1 MAGGWVYHHWDY
13 CAGRESVKGAFWAL
27 CSVLLVSAAQLLL
40 RSAMQALPSVNDIP
54 VFISALWH
62 FSSGTGALLLGLI
75 GYVASMGCWY
85 LALHRMALSKAYALL
100 SLSYILVW
108 GAAILLPGWGERFS
122 WHGLVGVGFII
133 LGVLVIFLP
142 RTSQSE

>member
-1 MAGGWVYHHWDY
+1 M
-13 CAGRESVKGAFWAL
+13 KGAFWAL

-40 RSAMQALPSVNDIP
+40 RSAMQALPPVNDIP

-62 FSSGTGALLLGLI
+62 FSSGTDALLLGLI

>member
-1 MAGGWVYHHWDY
+1 M
-13 CAGRESVKGAFWAL
+13 
-27 CSVLLVSAAQLLL
+27 LVSAAQLLL
-40 RSAMQALPSVNDIP
+40 RSAMQALPP
-54 VFISALWH
+54 VSDVLALISALWH
-62 FSSGTGALLLGLI
+62 FSYGTGALLLGLM

-108 GAAILLPGWGERFS
+108 GAAILLPGWEERFS

-133 LGVLVIFLP
+133 LGVLAIFLP
-142 RTSQSE
+142 RTSQRE

>member
-1 MAGGWVYHHWDY
+1 
-13 CAGRESVKGAFWAL
+13 VKGAFWAL

-40 RSAMQALPSVNDIP
+40 RSAMQALPPVSDILA
-54 VFISALWH
+54 FISALWH

-108 GAAILLPGWGERFS
+108 GAAILLPGWEERFS

>member
-1 MAGGWVYHHWDY
+1 M
-13 CAGRESVKGAFWAL
+13 KGAFWAL

-62 FSSGTGALLLGLI
+62 FSYGTGALLLGLI

>member
-1 MAGGWVYHHWDY
+1 M
-13 CAGRESVKGAFWAL
+13 KGAFWAI

-40 RSAMQALPSVNDIP
+40 RDAMQALPP
-54 VFISALWH
+54 VSDVRGLISALWH
-62 FSSGTGALLLGLI
+62 FSSGTGALLLGLT

-122 WHGLVGVGFII
+122 WHGLVGVGFIM
-133 LGVLVIFLP
+133 LGVLTIFRP
-142 RTSQSE
+142 ARRQQNESGRR

>member
-1 MAGGWVYHHWDY
+1 M
-13 CAGRESVKGAFWAL
+13 KGAFWAL

-40 RSAMQALPSVNDIP
+40 RDAMQALPP
-54 VFISALWH
+54 VSDVLALISALWH
-62 FSSGTGALLLGLI
+62 FSSGTGALLLGLM

-108 GAAILLPGWGERFS
+108 AAAIVLPGWGN
-122 WHGLVGVGFII
+122 
-133 LGVLVIFLP
+133 
-142 RTSQSE
+142 TSPARAGGRRVYYAGCINDF

>member
-1 MAGGWVYHHWDY
+1 M
-13 CAGRESVKGAFWAL
+13 KGAFWAI

-40 RSAMQALPSVNDIP
+40 RNAMQALPP
-54 VFISALWH
+54 VSEILVFVSALWH
-62 FSSGTGALLLGLI
+62 FSSGTGALLLGLM

-108 GAAILLPGWGERFS
+108 AAAIVLPGWGEHFS
-122 WHGLVGVGFII
+122 WHGLVGVGFIM
-133 LGVLVIFLP
+133 LGVLTIFRP
-142 RTSQSE
+142 ARRQQNESGRR

>member
-1 MAGGWVYHHWDY
+1 M
-13 CAGRESVKGAFWAL
+13 KGAFWAL

-40 RSAMQALPSVNDIP
+40 REAMQALPSVSEILT
-54 VFISALWH
+54 FISALWH
-62 FSSGTGALLLGLI
+62 VSSGTGALLLGLM

-108 GAAILLPGWGERFS
+108 AAAIVLPGWGEHFS
-122 WHGLVGVGFII
+122 WHGLVGVGFIM
-133 LGVLVIFLP
+133 LGVLTIFRP
-142 RTSQSE
+142 ARRQQNESGRR

>member
-1 MAGGWVYHHWDY
+1 M
-13 CAGRESVKGAFWAL
+13 KGAFWAL

-40 RSAMQALPSVNDIP
+40 RDAMQALPP
-54 VFISALWH
+54 VSEILTFISALWH
-62 FSSGTGALLLGLI
+62 VSSGTGALLLGLM

-142 RTSQSE
+142 RTSRGE

>member
-1 MAGGWVYHHWDY
+1 M
-13 CAGRESVKGAFWAL
+13 KGAFWAL

-40 RSAMQALPSVNDIP
+40 RNAMQALPP
-54 VFISALWH
+54 VSEILAFVSALWH
-62 FSSGTGALLLGLI
+62 FSSGTGALLLGLT

-108 GAAILLPGWGERFS
+108 AAAIVLPGWGEHFS

-142 RTSQSE
+142 RTSQRE

>member
-1 MAGGWVYHHWDY
+1 
-13 CAGRESVKGAFWAL
+13 VKGAFWAL

-142 RTSQSE
+142 ARRQQNGSTRP

>member
-1 MAGGWVYHHWDY
+1 M
-13 CAGRESVKGAFWAL
+13 KGAFWAL
-27 CSVLLVSAAQLLL
+27 CSVLLVSASQLLL
-40 RSAMQALPSVNDIP
+40 RDAMQALPSVSDLLT
-54 VFISALWH
+54 FISALWH
-62 FSSGTGALLLGLI
+62 LSPGAGALLLGLT

-122 WHGLVGVGFII
+122 WHGLLGVALIM

-142 RTSQSE
+142 RRE

>member
-1 MAGGWVYHHWDY
+1 M
-13 CAGRESVKGAFWAL
+13 KGTFWAL

-40 RSAMQALPSVNDIP
+40 RYAMQALPP
-54 VFISALWH
+54 VSDVMMFISALWH
-62 FSSGTGALLLGLI
+62 FSSGTGALLLGLM

-108 GAAILLPGWGERFS
+108 GAAIVLPGWEERFS

-133 LGVLVIFLP
+133 LGVLTIFRP
-142 RTSQSE
+142 ARRQPSESARQ

>member
-1 MAGGWVYHHWDY
+1 M
-13 CAGRESVKGAFWAL
+13 KGAFWAL

-40 RSAMQALPSVNDIP
+40 RDAMQALPP
-54 VFISALWH
+54 VSEILTFISALWH
-62 FSSGTGALLLGLI
+62 VSSGTGALLLGLM

-122 WHGLVGVGFII
+122 WHGLVGVGFIM
-133 LGVLVIFLP
+133 LGVLTIFRP
-142 RTSQSE
+142 ARRQQNGSGRR

>member
-1 MAGGWVYHHWDY
+1 M
-13 CAGRESVKGAFWAL
+13 KGAFWAL

-40 RSAMQALPSVNDIP
+40 RSAMQALPP
-54 VFISALWH
+54 VSDVLALISALWH
-62 FSSGTGALLLGLI
+62 VSSGTGALLLGLM

-108 GAAILLPGWGERFS
+108 GAAILLPGWEERFS

-142 RTSQSE
+142 RTSQRE

>member
-1 MAGGWVYHHWDY
+1 M
-13 CAGRESVKGAFWAL
+13 
-27 CSVLLVSAAQLLL
+27 LVSAAQLLL
-40 RSAMQALPSVNDIP
+40 RDAMQALPP
-54 VFISALWH
+54 VSDVLALISALWH
-62 FSSGTGALLLGLI
+62 FSSGTGALLLGLM

-108 GAAILLPGWGERFS
+108 GAAILLPGWEERFS

-133 LGVLVIFLP
+133 LGVLTIFRP
-142 RTSQSE
+142 ARRQQNG

>member
-1 MAGGWVYHHWDY
+1 M
-13 CAGRESVKGAFWAL
+13 KGAFWAL

-40 RSAMQALPSVNDIP
+40 RNAMQALPP
-54 VFISALWH
+54 VSNVLAFVSALWH
-62 FSSGTGALLLGLI
+62 FSSGTGALLLGLM

-108 GAAILLPGWGERFS
+108 GAAILLPGWGGTLLLARAGGRRVYYSGCAGDFS
-122 WHGLVGVGFII
+122 APHV
-133 LGVLVIFLP
+133 P
-142 RTSQSE
+142 T

>member
-1 MAGGWVYHHWDY
+1 M
-13 CAGRESVKGAFWAL
+13 KGAFWAL

-40 RSAMQALPSVNDIP
+40 REAMQALPP
-54 VFISALWH
+54 VSEILTFISALWH
-62 FSSGTGALLLGLI
+62 VSSGTGALLLGLM

-108 GAAILLPGWGERFS
+108 GAAILLPGWEERFS

-133 LGVLVIFLP
+133 LGVLTIFRP
-142 RTSQSE
+142 ARRQQNKSARP

>member
-1 MAGGWVYHHWDY
+1 M
-13 CAGRESVKGAFWAL
+13 
-27 CSVLLVSAAQLLL
+27 LVSAAQLLL
-40 RSAMQALPSVNDIP
+40 RSAMQSLPPVSDVLAL
-54 VFISALWH
+54 ISALWH
-62 FSSGTGALLLGLI
+62 FSSGTGALLLGLM

-108 GAAILLPGWGERFS
+108 GAAILLPGWEERFS

-133 LGVLVIFLP
+133 LGVLTIFRP
-142 RTSQSE
+142 ARRQQNGSARP

>member
-1 MAGGWVYHHWDY
+1 M
-13 CAGRESVKGAFWAL
+13 KGAFWAL

-40 RSAMQALPSVNDIP
+40 RSAMQALPP
-54 VFISALWH
+54 VSDVLALISALWH
-62 FSSGTGALLLGLI
+62 VSSGTGALLLGLM

-108 GAAILLPGWGERFS
+108 GAAILLPGWEERFS

-133 LGVLVIFLP
+133 LGVLTIFRP
-142 RTSQSE
+142 ARRQQNKSARP